1 MKERRNGR
9 TSVVV
14 EPPLNE
20 AEVPSVAQE
29 IACATDRAPVEA
41 IIPLLES
48 EDSARI
54 ALYLPE
60 RWLPDR
66 PGSAY
71 AEAYVE
77 AWWSLLGQVDQ
88 RADFVD
94 GDIGEL
100 YDENPVPLVVKA
112 MHLIPWLQERGL
124 VSERDIRYV
133 LSQSDRDLLRESF
146 MDCEK
151 VASSNRLTE
160 QTTLGEMSPARRKWL
175 AEVKTDEL
183 VREMA
188 RSVEPNGLEE
198 LMCSHEPIEVQIA
211 MAALG
216 RMLRSDKFSGI
227 EQSHEAWLGAQLS
240 NDDIAVRQRAE
251 RTYRHLSHAGVLS
264 RDLLESRGV
273 ATPALAGDW
282 SENLCY
288 MQTEVTWITEII
300 ERISSDERL
309 LKLFYPVVTMGGSRL
324 KGYGNDDS
332 DLDLAVMI
340 RPGALEADVA
350 SSLESLFGDERPI
363 QCWLSN
369 TPEGLRLPSCEADI
383 ADRASD
389 AWSHLLYNNVWIG
402 ERETI
407 EQLRKE
413 LTAPYEN
420 DPTLRR
426 IALRRLEQDALQYR
440 LMHKGYE
447 RHYVVDGD
455 DRRLERG
462 GVDRQSVYWDPGYR
476 RLAAQLFAEKIRL
489 QSPPKK

>member
-1 MKERRNGR
+1 
-9 TSVVV
+9 
-14 EPPLNE
+14 
-20 AEVPSVAQE
+20 
-29 IACATDRAPVEA
+29 
-41 IIPLLES
+41 
-48 EDSARI
+48 
-54 ALYLPE
+54 
-60 RWLPDR
+60 
-66 PGSAY
+66 
-71 AEAYVE
+71 
-77 AWWSLLGQVDQ
+77 
-88 RADFVD
+88 
-94 GDIGEL
+94 
-100 YDENPVPLVVKA
+100 
-112 MHLIPWLQERGL
+112 
-124 VSERDIRYV
+124 
-133 LSQSDRDLLRESF
+133 
-146 MDCEK
+146 MDCKK
-151 VASSNRLTE
+151 VASPIQPTKPAIP
-160 QTTLGEMSPARRKWL
+160 GEMSAARRKWL

-188 RSVEPNGLEE
+188 RSVEPNELEE

-264 RDLLESRGV
+264 RDLLELRGV

-350 SSLESLFGDERPI
+350 SSLEVLFGDEQPI
-363 QCWLSN
+363 QCWLFD

-476 RLAAQLFAEKIRL
+476 QLATQLFAEKIRL